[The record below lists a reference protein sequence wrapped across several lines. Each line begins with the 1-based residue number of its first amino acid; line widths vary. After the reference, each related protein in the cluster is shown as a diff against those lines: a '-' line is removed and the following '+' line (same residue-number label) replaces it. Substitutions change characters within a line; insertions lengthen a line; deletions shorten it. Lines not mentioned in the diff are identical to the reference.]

1 MTEDKDA
8 FLKGLAELRDLASKG
23 SDADPKKIN
32 VLAESL
38 LLEVKNSFVLPIMA
52 PIASEHERFAMV
64 LATFETGYWKG
75 YGAALMDFLL
85 PLLHSLEQTGQLQKQ
100 TDQVTI
106 KPIAEVKP
114 SVQAEMV
121 PETKDSNGVK
131 FIMD

>member
-1 MTEDKDA
+1 
-8 FLKGLAELRDLASKG
+8 
-23 SDADPKKIN
+23 
-32 VLAESL
+32 
-38 LLEVKNSFVLPIMA
+38 
-52 PIASEHERFAMV
+52 MV